1 MFGVIGKKVAN
12 LLMLMT
18 FILLTFQMLL
28 PGVQSMN
35 YLLMWLSR
43 WQMLLFNINARLVNT
58 RLLFNINARLV
69 NTRLLFN
76 INARLLI
83 IAGQLHMQ
91 LVSAGQPR
99 MQM

>member
-58 RLLFNINARLV
+58 RLLFNINARL
-69 NTRLLFN
+69 
-76 INARLLI
+76 LI